1 MNMVD
6 PSKNP
11 QVERRIREFLAAL
24 NSGGAPIET
33 LSPTAARK
41 VLVDAQAS
49 VPLDLPACDIEE
61 KSVTQDGLQVSLTIV
76 RPAGSTQHSAW
87 FPFHPRRRLD
97 PWRLPNA

>member
-1 MNMVD
+1 MNIVD

-11 QVERRIREFLAAL
+11 QIERRIREFLAAL

-33 LSPTAARK
+33 LSPAAARK

-61 KSVTQDGLQVSLTIV
+61 KSVTRTVC
-76 RPAGSTQHSAW
+76 R
-87 FPFHPRRRLD
+87 
-97 PWRLPNA
+97 